1 MGSGWTEAGGSRG
14 CCAVFSVVV
23 TAGVA
28 EPGSLSKQAV
38 KNCGCVTGIVP
49 AHVAV
54 LEHHKLGEK

>member
-1 MGSGWTEAGGSRG
+1 MGGGWTEAGGSRG

-28 EPGSLSKQAV
+28 EPESLPKQAV
-38 KNCGCVTGIVP
+38 HSCGCVTATVP

-54 LEHHKLGEK
+54 PEHQKLGEE